1 MNLCCCHEVIS
12 NNFCDLLSDVEWG
25 GVGTHFAGRSEL
37 NTYVNFFIFIF
48 VKVIIAYNGK
58 EWGHLCIVC
67 FSILFFIFTSAT
79 FIT

>member
-12 NNFCDLLSDVEWG
+12 INFCDLLSDVEWS

-37 NTYVNFFIFIF
+37 TTYVNF
-48 VKVIIAYNGK
+48 VKVIIAYNGTNYTYASS
-58 EWGHLCIVC
+58 V
-67 FSILFFIFTSAT
+67 FTYFFCTSGT